1 MDCVIQILL
10 ADNNSYYIEREE
22 SSNTVSIKKYLLQK
36 EKGDLFQII
45 SDKKLLRLKN
55 KAEQTKLKP
64 IKSQTSRSWKPEVKI
79 IKTCK

>member
-10 ADNNSYYIEREE
+10 ADNNSYYIEHEE
-22 SSNTVSIKKYLLQK
+22 SSNTFSIKKYLLQK

-64 IKSQTSRSWKPEVKI
+64 IKSQTSRSWEPEVKI

>member
-1 MDCVIQILL
+1 MDRIIQILL
-10 ADNNSYYIEREE
+10 ADNNSYYTENEE
-22 SSNTVSIKKYLLQK
+22 SSNTFSIKKYLLQK

-64 IKSQTSRSWKPEVKI
+64 VKSQTSRSWEPEVKI

>member
-1 MDCVIQILL
+1 MDRIIQILL
-10 ADNNSYYIEREE
+10 ADNNSYYTEHEE
-22 SSNTVSIKKYLLQK
+22 SSSTFSIKKYLLQK
-36 EKGDLFQII
+36 EKDDLFQII

-64 IKSQTSRSWKPEVKI
+64 VKSQTSRSWEPEVKI